1 MTIPVDLKER
11 GRALWQAYGASN
23 LDSPSKALVQETA
36 RCLDTLD
43 RLDAL
48 LVGCRDDWIT
58 ITVGESGEITLVID
72 KILAERRQYQIT
84 LKALLLEIRQ
94 HGITVVEAEE
104 GEQPTQGRGGLVDEL
119 KRQREI
125 RETRESESAG

>member
-1 MTIPVDLKER
+1 MTIPDDLKER
-11 GRALWQAYGASN
+11 GRALWVAYGASK

-48 LVGCRDDWIT
+48 LVGRRDDWVT
-58 ITVGESGEITLVID
+58 ITVGESGQINLVID
-72 KILAERRQYQIT
+72 KLLAERRQYQIT

-94 HGITVVEAEE
+94 HGIVVVEAEE
-104 GEQPTQGRGGLVDEL
+104 AEAPVQGRGGLVDEL
-119 KRQREI
+119 KRKRDDREA
-125 RETRESESAG
+125 RESQPTG